1 MNDEE
6 VDMVLRFMPRG
17 ESDGHPDDAVWLA
30 LRSGGGDEATRA
42 ALEAHLAECAQCRSV
57 WADMAAPVTDA
68 DVQRAMSA
76 SPRPAPR
83 RWRPWLGA
91 ALAAGFAL
99 GIGLTVPAE
108 SQPSGQSG
116 EASVSMPDWQ
126 WYRPGRPQGGVAEMR
141 GAEAPTSAAA
151 PVRYLSYSEVQIRI
165 DVDPA
170 APPMTT
176 PAFAAF
182 VSAGETG
189 ALRAA
194 PSGSLR
200 VLEGGG
206 LLLRA
211 QADALLGPT
220 PGNHR
225 VYIALGAQA
234 GSLASVS
241 ADQVQAEAAARG
253 LKVFEFP
260 VILTADAPNNGA
272 Q

>member
-1 MNDEE
+1 MGRGGHVRQVGGN
-6 VDMVLRFMPRG
+6 VDKKWRF
-17 ESDGHPDDAVWLA
+17 LA
-30 LRSGGGDEATRA
+30 GIFVN
-42 ALEAHLAECAQCRSV
+42 LAEDIVLYLSV
-57 WADMAAPVTDA
+57 H
-68 DVQRAMSA
+68 RLELKG
-76 SPRPAPR
+76 R
-83 RWRPWLGA
+83 
-91 ALAAGFAL
+91 F
-99 GIGLTVPAE
+99 
-108 SQPSGQSG
+108 
-116 EASVSMPDWQ
+116 SVS
-126 WYRPGRPQGGVAEMR
+126 
-141 GAEAPTSAAA
+141 
-151 PVRYLSYSEVQIRI
+151 I

-225 VYIALGAQA
+225 VFIALGAQA

-241 ADQVQAEAAARG
+241 AGQVQAEAAARG

>member
-6 VDMVLRFMPRG
+6 VDKVLRFMPRRA
-17 ESDGHPDDAVWLA
+17 SDGHPDDAVWLA
-30 LRSGGGDEATRA
+30 LQSGGGDEATRA

-68 DVQRAMSA
+68 DVQRAMGA

-99 GIGLTVPAE
+99 GIGLTVPA
-108 SQPSGQSG
+108 G
-116 EASVSMPDWQ
+116 ETSVSMPDWQ

-141 GAEAPTSAAA
+141 GAEVPTSAAA
-151 PVRYLSYSEVQIRI
+151 PVRYLSDSEVQIRI
-165 DVDPA
+165 DIDPA
-170 APPMTT
+170 APAT
-176 PAFAAF
+176 PTPTFAAF

-200 VLEGGG
+200 ALEGGG

-211 QADALLGPT
+211 RADALLGPT

-225 VYIALGAQA
+225 VFIALGAQS

-241 ADQVQAEAAARG
+241 AGQVQAEAAARG

-260 VILTADAPNNGA
+260 VILTTDASSSGA